1 MFSYFKALAAAK
13 DIGLC
18 DRGKVQFPKVEGLN
32 RNCFHRFCN
41 TRLRVGVDGHG
52 NSYVYCW
59 RCEQIVE
66 NSSGLIKTIKQQR
79 LQKPK
84 TDITEGSDHTNVIR
98 LSISKTPTTPTA
110 S

>member
-1 MFSYFKALAAAK
+1 MFSYFKALAVAK
-13 DIGLC
+13 EIGLH
-18 DRGKVQFPKVEGLN
+18 DRGKVQFPKTEDSS
-32 RNCFHRFCN
+32 RNCFHRFCH

-52 NSYVYCW
+52 NAFIYCW

-66 NSSGLIKTIKQQR
+66 NSTGPIKTVKQQR

-84 TDITEGSDHTNVIR
+84 AEVADTPDNNNVIK
-98 LSISKTPTTPTA
+98 LSVHRTPTTPTA